1 MGAYENPGQFQ
12 IYDPTGDVMLT
23 QAFSQ
28 VGTNIMKALQEK
40 KQKAKETLFRSFELN
55 EKEREAQA
63 KQDAVIANAAI
74 DANFD
79 VAKMRDFI
87 DGLKDEQ
94 FKLSQKRNS
103 YIAKG
108 EVPPQELTDQ
118 YDQISNTIRIGVPT
132 LLNTY
137 KQFNE
142 AGNQITQGALGDQ
155 GGTSAL
161 VNSTAMD
168 LFEKFS
174 SSTKGKYEMGWITD
188 SNGKRELGFIA
199 EDGTQASF
207 TGLSEAASY
216 YGRKVPN
223 ADEDFEKSE
232 VIKQQKQELK
242 SLFTKD
248 AINSAFI
255 NNSKEAERTYEK
267 FGKIITTTVGN
278 TVTKQFVLDPKK
290 VEDATKTALEN
301 RAAEVVA
308 NSTPEQLED
317 IWNSVLMTVKQ
328 DKDGNNVIVNATTNE
343 EGFVMLFD
351 GNTTPEEIEEF
362 KEAYVKHYQGGMSRE
377 LAKVIKLE
385 EYTVSSDE
393 AKQTQIDV
401 TGLTVAENLLKID
414 ATKEE
419 IVNTGEMS
427 IMQETPTSE
436 KDMVDDF
443 IVAANSAGK
452 GPQYISKAE
461 LNKHILSQ
469 NVDDA
474 GNITTSRDAK
484 KARNIVDFYVKEK
497 GAENRL
503 EAEKMILKDY
513 ANKLGGGDDVIYKLD
528 KNTPR
533 QLSPAEKR
541 MFGTYKGR
549 YDLISEYTNIDDK
562 TDKLLRDAF
571 IALDKNYSDNVNAV
585 LQQVITDLSNNQLTV
600 EQLNNAGG
608 INALVKKLINQE
620 KNK

>member
-12 IYDPTGDVMLT
+12 IYDPTGDIMLA
-23 QAFSQ
+23 QSLSQ
-28 VGTNIMKALQEK
+28 VGTNLVKALQERK
-40 KQKAKETLFRSFELN
+40 KKAKETLFKSFELN

-79 VAKMRDFI
+79 PTKMRDFI
-87 DGLKDEQ
+87 SGLKDEQ

-118 YDQISNTIRIGVPT
+118 YDQITSTIRIGVPT

-137 KQFNE
+137 KQFTE
-142 AGNQITQGALGDQ
+142 AGNQVTQGALGDQ

-168 LFEKFS
+168 LLQKFS
-174 SSTKGKYEMGWITD
+174 SSTEGKYEMGWITD

-223 ADEDFEKSE
+223 ADKNFENSE

-248 AINSAFI
+248 AINTAFI
-255 NNSKEAERTYEK
+255 NDSKTAKQTYEK

-290 VEDATKTALEN
+290 VDEATKTALEN

-317 IWNSVLMTVKQ
+317 IYNSVLMTVTK
-328 DKDGNNVIVNATTNE
+328 DKDGNTVFKNATTGE
-343 EGFVMLFD
+343 EGSVMLFD
-351 GNTTPEEIEEF
+351 GNTTPEEIEAF
-362 KEAYVKHYQGGMSRE
+362 KEAYINHYKGGMSRD

-385 EYTVSSDE
+385 EYTIDKKSAEEKPIDTTGVMIATNLATLPT
-393 AKQTQIDV
+393 AKEIKTFMGTSKV
-401 TGLTVAENLLKID
+401 EN
-414 ATKEE
+414 
-419 IVNTGEMS
+419 
-427 IMQETPTSE
+427 QEQDIINNFLE
-436 KDMVDDF
+436 
-443 IVAANSAGK
+443 AANAAGK
-452 GPQYISKAE
+452 GPQYIPASE
-461 LNKHILSQ
+461 LDETILTQ
-469 NVDDA
+469 NVDA
-474 GNITTSRDAK
+474 GGNITTSTTAK
-484 KARNIVDFYVKEK
+484 GVRSIIQYYQDEK
-497 GAENRL
+497 GAENPIDAK
-503 EAEKMILKDY
+503 EMILKDY
-513 ANKLGGGDDVIYKLD
+513 KDKLGDELIYKLD

-533 QLSPAEKR
+533 KLSPAEKK
-541 MFGTYKGR
+541 MMKTYTGR
-549 YDLISEYTNIDDK
+549 YELIGESVNINDRTNEILK
-562 TDKLLRDAF
+562 RIF
-571 IALDKNYSDNVNAV
+571 ERLDNGEITTEQINA
-585 LQQVITDLSNNQLTV
+585 
-600 EQLNNAGG
+600 AGG
-608 INALVKKLINQE
+608 IDAILKQYK
-620 KNK
+620 